1 MTHWKPLCAVS
12 LALGLWLWLA
22 NDGRLHWDEPG
33 YLYAAAYLDVGE
45 IVAAEFQ
52 PSGVAWHS
60 TNRILHILFCHAL
73 YSVFGVRPI
82 VIDLI
87 TGIYLA
93 LILGAVYIGFLVVRA
108 LVAMDAWSP
117 AAILLV
123 MFSPICLWLSFKTMP
138 EAPAFFFASTSVLAL
153 LKSLDGRPVSWIV
166 VGAPSLTI
174 VALFKATLALSFLSF
189 GLTLLLFNGF
199 GFPRSRIVINSL
211 LIGVGS
217 LALFAV
223 SLNLFGISLDRY
235 LSTWSVVQNVGDPVI
250 SRLAFTAIE
259 AGLLYAA
266 LPLSLLARQ
275 RRQMWFMLVW
285 FLLSTL
291 PFPLLLTHVEAR
303 FLLANLI
310 PLMGLIVV
318 SLNGLRVHISWWRSL
333 PGLVTAATAI
343 VAIVLSGSLA
353 QRIMAHEVERPPM
366 RRLIADL
373 DRHYGA
379 GNYRVVVP
387 WLYADFHYL
396 RAAHPD
402 LDVYTVFTS
411 DGDEL
416 SATWQKQHY
425 GARAVTSL
433 AELRQLSE
441 PVVYLGFDEN
451 MPIANLRRIVH
462 AMPFKGLKVWLDATI
477 AQLSNVSHFEASWMY
492 RHPLILLTPVGRQSH
507 YRWAQITILS
517 TAAATIPR

>member
-73 YSVFGVRPI
+73 YSVFGVKPI

-108 LVAMDAWSP
+108 LVAIDAWSP

-153 LKSLDGRPVSWIV
+153 LKSLDGRPVPWIV

-199 GFPRSRIVINSL
+199 GFPRRRIVINSL

-266 LPLSLLARQ
+266 LPLSLLAPA
-275 RRQMWFMLVW
+275 
-285 FLLSTL
+285 TT
-291 PFPLLLTHVEAR
+291 PD
-303 FLLANLI
+303 
-310 PLMGLIVV
+310 VV
-318 SLNGLRVHISWWRSL
+318 H
-333 PGLVTAATAI
+333 
-343 VAIVLSGSLA
+343 
-353 QRIMAHEVERPPM
+353 
-366 RRLIADL
+366 
-373 DRHYGA
+373 A
-379 GNYRVVVP
+379 GVVP
-387 WLYADFHYL
+387 AVDTPISTPADAC
-396 RAAHPD
+396 R
-402 LDVYTVFTS
+402 
-411 DGDEL
+411 G
-416 SATWQKQHY
+416 
-425 GARAVTSL
+425 
-433 AELRQLSE
+433 
-441 PVVYLGFDEN
+441 
-451 MPIANLRRIVH
+451 PIPA
-462 AMPFKGLKVWLDATI
+462 
-477 AQLSNVSHFEASWMY
+477 
-492 RHPLILLTPVGRQSH
+492 RQSDSVDGAH
-507 YRWAQITILS
+507 RCESKRFESPHLLVAKS
-517 TAAATIPR
+517 TGPRHRRNGDSRDRASAAR